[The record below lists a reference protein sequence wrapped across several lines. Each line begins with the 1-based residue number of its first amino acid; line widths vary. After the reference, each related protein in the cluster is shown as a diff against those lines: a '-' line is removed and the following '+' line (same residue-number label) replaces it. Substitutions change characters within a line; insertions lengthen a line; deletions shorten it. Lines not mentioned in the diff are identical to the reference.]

1 MTDRIS
7 SAHRSWNMSRIKSKE
22 TTIEVL
28 VRRFLFHRGFRYRK
42 NVRGLPG
49 TPDIVLR
56 KYKTVIFINGCFW
69 HMHKNCKE
77 SVVPKTRT
85 EFWLTKLTK
94 NVKNDEKHYRE
105 LRQQGWKVIVIWEC
119 QLDRTNYEQTME
131 KLVNKIIDCR

>member
-1 MTDRIS
+1 
-7 SAHRSWNMSRIKSKE
+7 MSRIKSKE

-28 VRRFLFHRGFRYRK
+28 VRGFLFHRGFRYRK
-42 NVRGLPG
+42 NVKGLPG

-77 SVVPKTRT
+77 SVIPKTRT

-119 QLDRTNYEQTME
+119 QLSRAKYEQTME
-131 KLVNKIIDCR
+131 KLVNKIIDCG

>member
-1 MTDRIS
+1 
-7 SAHRSWNMSRIKSKE
+7 MSRIKSKE

-119 QLDRTNYEQTME
+119 QLDRINYEQTME

>member
-1 MTDRIS
+1 
-7 SAHRSWNMSRIKSKE
+7 MSRIKSKE

-94 NVKNDEKHYRE
+94 NVKNDE
-105 LRQQGWKVIVIWEC
+105 
-119 QLDRTNYEQTME
+119 
-131 KLVNKIIDCR
+131 

>member
-1 MTDRIS
+1 
-7 SAHRSWNMSRIKSKE
+7 MSRIKSKE

-119 QLDRTNYEQTME
+119 QLDRTNYQQTME

>member
-1 MTDRIS
+1 
-7 SAHRSWNMSRIKSKE
+7 MSRIKSKE